1 MIETL
6 NKIPTYVSVL
16 IILTD
21 LVVAVALWLGITR
34 SAKRLDLPD
43 RTQRAIAFLAALLPA
58 LWLLLAPTLATILDS
73 YLPPLR
79 SGAPHIGMPFLILT
93 PIAFGLLLLRL
104 PLWRR
109 LLEATPQHWLLG
121 IQVYRVV
128 GAVFFPLMALGVLP
142 AYFAIPAG
150 YGDLISGLPAPLVA
164 YWVWKRG
171 YGWRNLAILLNIV
184 GLLDFIVAVGIG
196 SGILH
201 SDLSRILFDEAVTVT
216 QPFTYVPLSLI
227 ALFVVPIGIVLHLY
241 SLIGLFSPERTATA
255 PDRPAAQEMQ

>member
-6 NKIPTYVSVL
+6 NKTPTYVTVL

-58 LWLLLAPTLATILDS
+58 LWLLLAPTLATILGS

-128 GAVFFPLMALGVLP
+128 GAVFFPASATCPTLCQEAIERREMPGAKPYPYSERSRVRLAPILLREQRVDAGCARGDRQVRSRDNRQSSTVFPESVAVPPDTHPGSQLGVGTARSRWLP
-142 AYFAIPAG
+142 
-150 YGDLISGLPAPLVA
+150 DS
-164 YWVWKRG
+164 
-171 YGWRNLAILLNIV
+171 
-184 GLLDFIVAVGIG
+184 
-196 SGILH
+196 
-201 SDLSRILFDEAVTVT
+201 
-216 QPFTYVPLSLI
+216 
-227 ALFVVPIGIVLHLY
+227 
-241 SLIGLFSPERTATA
+241 
-255 PDRPAAQEMQ
+255 